1 MSVAAGD
8 ERPVY
13 DLLPVIH
20 RIRDAE
26 RGLPLRALLE
36 VTETELAQLR
46 ERR

>member
-1 MSVAAGD
+1 MSITAGD

-26 RGLPLRALLE
+26 QGLPLQALLE
-36 VTETELAQLR
+36 VTETELASMAMTP
-46 ERR
+46 